1 MGYRRVKIMIQQ
13 DDKWFI
19 GHMEDL
25 AVTADQT
32 GYVAFSD
39 FLDDHQRSLLSML
52 EGRLPVRL
60 AFFGGYADAQRV
72 MAVFYPDY
80 MADSLEEIIAE
91 ELQLL
96 WIQPLDLRFVKRI
109 PGHRDYLGAL
119 MGTGI
124 RREKL
129 GDLLTTEK
137 GAYLWVKQEIAPYIM
152 QELSGVGPTSVLVKT
167 VEASE
172 MPEPEAGIEAVVSV
186 SSMRLDAVVSRG
198 FNMGRSEAAKWIVA
212 GKVMRNGMQVLDVDK
227 NVTIGDKLTLRGKG
241 LLKIKEDKGLS
252 KSGRIQLLVERL
264 GDKK

>member
-1 MGYRRVKIMIQQ
+1 MIQQ

-32 GYVAFSD
+32 GYVTVSD
-39 FLDDHQRSLLSML
+39 FLDDHQRSLLSKL
-52 EGRLPVRL
+52 EGRLPVCM
-60 AFFGGYADAQRV
+60 AFFGGYAEAERV
-72 MAVFYPDY
+72 VAVFYPDFLTE
-80 MADSLEEIIAE
+80 SLEEIIQE

-124 RREKL
+124 RRDKL
-129 GDLLTTEK
+129 GDLLTNEK
-137 GAYLWVKQEIAPYIM
+137 GAYLWTKKDIAPYIVR
-152 QELSGVGPTSVLVKT
+152 ELTGVGPTSVLVKE
-167 VEASE
+167 VAASE
-172 MPEPEAGIEAVVSV
+172 MPEPEMGTEVVVSV

-198 FNMGRSEAAKWIVA
+198 FNMGRSEAAKWVVA
-212 GKVMRNGMQVLDVDK
+212 GKVFRNGIQILDVDK
-227 NVTIGDKLTLRGKG
+227 TVAVGDKITLRGKG
-241 LLKIKEDKGLS
+241 LLKIKENKGIS

>member
-1 MGYRRVKIMIQQ
+1 MIQQ

-32 GYVAFSD
+32 GYVTFSD
-39 FLDDHQRSLLSML
+39 FLDDHQRSLLSKL
-52 EGRLPVRL
+52 EGRLPVCI
-60 AFFGGYADAQRV
+60 AFFGGYTEAERSI
-72 MAVFYPDY
+72 AVFYPDY
-80 MADSLEEIIAE
+80 LTESLTEIVQE

-124 RREKL
+124 RRDKL

-137 GAYLWVKQEIAPYIM
+137 GAYLWVKKEIAPYIM
-152 QELSGVGPTSVLVKT
+152 QELTGVGATSVLVKH

-172 MPEPEAGIEAVVSV
+172 MPEPEAGTEAVVSV
-186 SSMRLDAVVSRG
+186 SSMRLDAVISRG

-212 GKVMRNGMQVLDVDK
+212 GKVLRSGIQMLDVDK
-227 NVTIGDKLTLRGKG
+227 TVAVGDKITLRGKG

>member
-1 MGYRRVKIMIQQ
+1 MAVQQ

-25 AVTADQT
+25 AVTADQN
-32 GYVAFSD
+32 GYPAFSD
-39 FLDDHQRSLLSML
+39 FLDDHQRSLLSKL
-52 EGRLPVRL
+52 EGRLPVCL
-60 AFFGGYADAQRV
+60 AYFGGYADAERV
-72 MAVFYPDY
+72 MAVFYPEY
-80 MADSLEEIIAE
+80 LSESLQEIMEE

-124 RREKL
+124 RRDKL

-137 GAYLWVKQEIAPYIM
+137 GAYLWAKKEIAPYIV
-152 QELSGVGPTSVLVKT
+152 QELTGVGPTSVLVKP
-167 VEASE
+167 VPSSD
-172 MPEPEAGIEAVVSV
+172 MPEPESGADAVVSV
-186 SSMRLDAVVSRG
+186 SYMRLDAVVSRV
-198 FNMGRSEAAKWIVA
+198 FNMGRSEASKWIVA
-212 GKVMRNGMQVLDVDK
+212 GKAMKNGQQILDVDK
-227 NVTIGDKLTLRGKG
+227 PVAVGDKITLRGKG

>member
-1 MGYRRVKIMIQQ
+1 MTIQQ

-32 GYVAFSD
+32 GYVTCSD
-39 FLDDHQRSLLSML
+39 FLDDHQRSLLSKL
-52 EGRLPVRL
+52 EGRLPVCL
-60 AFFGGYADAQRV
+60 AYFGGYPDAERV

-80 MADSLEEIIAE
+80 LAESLDDILKD

-96 WIQPLDLRFVKRI
+96 WIQPLDLRFAKRI

-124 RREKL
+124 RRDKL

-137 GAYLWVKQEIAPYIM
+137 GAYIWVKKEIAPYIM
-152 QELSGVGPTSVLVKT
+152 QELTGVGSTSVMIQA

-172 MPEPEAGIEAVVSV
+172 MPKPEGGVESVVSV
-186 SSMRLDAVVSRG
+186 SSMRLDAVISRG

-212 GKVMRNGMQVLDVDK
+212 GKVMRAGVQILDVDK
-227 NVTIGDKLTLRGKG
+227 NVAIGDKLTLRGKG
-241 LLKIKEDKGLS
+241 LLKIKEDKGIS

>member
-1 MGYRRVKIMIQQ
+1 MVIQQ

-25 AVTADQT
+25 AVTADQN
-32 GYVAFSD
+32 GYASFSD
-39 FLDDHQRSLLSML
+39 FLDDHQRSLLSKL
-52 EGRLPVRL
+52 EGRLP
-60 AFFGGYADAQRV
+60 ACMAYFGGYADAERV

-80 MADSLEEIIAE
+80 LAESLDEIMEE

-124 RREKL
+124 RRDKL

-137 GAYLWVKQEIAPYIM
+137 GAYLWVKKDIAPYII
-152 QELSGVGPTSVLVKT
+152 QELTGVGPTSVLVKP
-167 VEASE
+167 VAASE
-172 MPEPEAGIEAVVSV
+172 MPEPENGTEAVVSV
-186 SSMRLDAVVSRG
+186 SSMRLDAVISRG

-212 GKVMRNGMQVLDVDK
+212 GKAMRNGQQILDVDK
-227 NVTIGDKLTLRGKG
+227 PVAVGDKLTLRGKG
-241 LLKIKEDKGLS
+241 LLKIREDKGLS

>member
-1 MGYRRVKIMIQQ
+1 MTIQQ

-32 GYVAFSD
+32 GYVTCSD
-39 FLDDHQRSLLSML
+39 FLDDHQRSLLSKL
-52 EGRLPVRL
+52 EGRLPVCL
-60 AFFGGYADAQRV
+60 AYFGGYADAERV

-80 MADSLEEIIAE
+80 LAESLNDILGE

-124 RREKL
+124 RRDKL
-129 GDLLTTEK
+129 GDLLTTDK
-137 GAYLWVKQEIAPYIM
+137 GAFLWVKKDIAPYIM
-152 QELSGVGPTSVLVKT
+152 QELTGVGPTSVMIKEA
-167 VEASE
+167 EASE
-172 MPEPEAGIEAVVSV
+172 MPKPEGGVESVVSV
-186 SSMRLDAVVSRG
+186 SSMRLDAVISRG

-212 GKVMRNGMQVLDVDK
+212 GKVMRDGMQILDVDK
-227 NVTIGDKLTLRGKG
+227 AVSVGDKLTLRGKG
-241 LLKIKEDKGLS
+241 LLKIKEDKGIS

>member
-1 MGYRRVKIMIQQ
+1 MMMQQ

-39 FLDDHQRSLLSML
+39 FLDDHQRSLLSKL
-52 EGRLPVRL
+52 EGRLPVCL
-60 AFFGGYADAQRV
+60 DYFGGYADAERV

-80 MADSLEEIIAE
+80 MEDSLHEIMQE

-96 WIQPLDLRFVKRI
+96 WIQPLDLRFVKKI

-124 RREKL
+124 RRDKL
-129 GDLLTTEK
+129 GDLLTTDK
-137 GAYLWVKQEIAPYIM
+137 GAYLWVKRDIAPYLM
-152 QELSGVGPTSVLVKT
+152 QELTGVGPTSVMIHPVD
-167 VEASE
+167 ASE
-172 MPEPEAGIEAVVSV
+172 MPQPEGGTESVVSV
-186 SSMRLDAVVSRG
+186 SSMRLDAVISRG

-212 GKVMRNGMQVLDVDK
+212 GKAMRNGLQILDVDK
-227 NVTIGDKLTLRGKG
+227 TVAVGDKLTLRGKG
-241 LLKIKEDKGLS
+241 LLKIKENKGLS